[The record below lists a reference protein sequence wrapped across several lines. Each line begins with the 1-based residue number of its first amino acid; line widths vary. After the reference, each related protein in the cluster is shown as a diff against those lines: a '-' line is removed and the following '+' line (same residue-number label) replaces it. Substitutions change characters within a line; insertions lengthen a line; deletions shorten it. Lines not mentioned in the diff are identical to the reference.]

1 MVMLARVRGPCKP
14 VHCGMLVRR
23 PPSASTCPP
32 NTHAQP
38 SKRVGACSPCAALGL
53 ALAASLL
60 ALPLLEGDPLGVVS
74 AATEAPA
81 QTEDPLRGLW
91 TRYDT
96 RGEGDPLRF
105 WYFHGDGKG
114 LYRYGKVGLA
124 NTHSFDYG
132 IEAADQ
138 GVDVALRFRKR
149 GDSHALTAVLEQD
162 ERGRTWMT
170 LRGDPYEPGARYR
183 KVESELDMLEL
194 GAEQAEVEPAG
205 GLGDR
210 LWIDYRNHATGGAE
224 FHMYQLAATAIDGR
238 GVGWFHRGDFDDWST
253 ESLTYRL
260 DGDRI
265 ELFFDVREEPNSTV
279 FHVIDGDKGRELVLD
294 QDPRDY
300 WATHRYR
307 DGGRSFGGPAF
318 ALVAGSQRWLPQD

>member
-1 MVMLARVRGPCKP
+1 MP
-14 VHCGMLVRR
+14 VRR
-23 PPSASTCPP
+23 LLSSSIRPLETRPPWRP
-32 NTHAQP
+32 
-38 SKRVGACSPCAALGL
+38 GGCSPCAALGL
-53 ALAASLL
+53 ALAAVVLT
-60 ALPLLEGDPLGVVS
+60 LPLLESEPRDAAS
-74 AATEAPA
+74 AASEAAA
-81 QTEDPLRGLW
+81 QVEDPLRGLW
-91 TRYDT
+91 TRYES
-96 RGEGDPLRF
+96 RGEGEPLRF

-124 NTHSFDYG
+124 NTHSFDYSVEPSG
-132 IEAADQ
+132 RD
-138 GVDVALRFRKR
+138 VDVSVQFRKR
-149 GDSHALTAVLEQD
+149 GVAHALTAVLEQD
-162 ERGRTWMT
+162 EHGVTLMT

-183 KVESELDMLEL
+183 KVESNLDV
-194 GAEQAEVEPAG
+194 ANREPAAPTEQTSG
-205 GLGDR
+205 IGDR

-265 ELFFDVREEPNSTV
+265 ELFFDVREEPNTTP
-279 FHVIDGDKGRELVLD
+279 FHVVDGDHGRTLVLD
-294 QDPRDY
+294 RDPRDF

-318 ALVAGSQRWLPQD
+318 ALVAGSSTWPRPLSAP